1 MNITE
6 KVILIKAALEDKK
19 GEYITILDISEISSI
34 ADYFVIASGSN
45 YNQVQALSDNVKEEL
60 FKSEIEPKNIEGY
73 NSGSWILM
81 DYHDIIVHVFSKDD
95 RNFYDLERIWR
106 DAKDV
111 TGEF

>member
-6 KVILIKAALEDKK
+6 KVKLIKAALEDKK

-95 RNFYDLERIWR
+95 RIFYDLERIWR